1 MPEGDTVWR
10 AARSLERE
18 LTGKTLLSTDFRVPR
33 YALSDLSGG
42 EVLSTVSRGKHLL
55 TRIAHE
61 TGDWTIHS
69 HLKME
74 GVWRTFRPGASWR
87 LPEYQARI
95 VLTTD
100 DRVAV
105 GFSLGILDLIPTAA
119 EQDAVGH
126 LGPDL
131 LGPDWD
137 EDEALRRLRT
147 DPSVP
152 IGQALLEQRNLAGV
166 GNVFQSELCFVSG
179 LDPRRPVDT
188 VERLPRV
195 VRLAHLMLDQNK
207 ERSTRTTT
215 GDLRKPLWV
224 YGRVGSPCRRC
235 STKIVVE
242 ELGPVGRERLTYWCP
257 RCQPPLSG
265 V

>member
-10 AARSLERE
+10 QARTLEAA
-18 LTGKTLLSTDFRVPR
+18 LTGKTLISSDFRVPR

-42 EVLSTVSRGKHLL
+42 VVLSTISRGKHLL

-74 GVWRTFRPGASWR
+74 GAWRTFRPGASWR
-87 LPEYQARI
+87 RPEHEARI
-95 VLTTD
+95 VLTTEGQ
-100 DRVAV
+100 VAV
-105 GFSLGILDLIPTAA
+105 GFSLGILDLIPTSA
-119 EQDAVGH
+119 EGDAVGH

-131 LGPDWD
+131 LGPNWD
-137 EDEALRRLRT
+137 EEEALRRLRAV
-147 DPSVP
+147 PSVP
-152 IGQALLEQRNLAGV
+152 IGQALLDQRNLAGV

-179 LDPRRPVDT
+179 LDPRRPVGT

-207 ERSTRTTT
+207 NRSTRTIT
-215 GDLRKPLWV
+215 GNLRKPLWV
-224 YGRVGSPCRRC
+224 YGQDGAPCQRC
-235 STKIVVE
+235 GTKIVME
-242 ELGPVGRERLTYWCP
+242 ELGPQGRERRTFWCP
-257 RCQPPLSG
+257 SCQPPAVDG
-265 V
+265 